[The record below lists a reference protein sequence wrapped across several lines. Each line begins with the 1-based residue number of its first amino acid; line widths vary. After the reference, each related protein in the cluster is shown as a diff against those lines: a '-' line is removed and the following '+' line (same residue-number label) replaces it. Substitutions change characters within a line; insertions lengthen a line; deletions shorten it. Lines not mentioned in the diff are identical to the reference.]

1 MAHITE
7 RVVKFAND
15 NMNGDLTIFNK
26 AIDLFNHFMD
36 KDGKKGL
43 SYNHKYSF
51 EDKCTAMHKAMM
63 SEINK
68 LSGNPESSILT
79 PRQYFSNPVRK
90 WATFAIVSALIDP
103 IIPDT
108 IIDSIGMFTNVQT
121 GEFGNSFKYDI
132 ESNDF
137 FYVTKAGRA
146 TRHSEANKTFRGQ
159 VNIIPEEHDVSTFA
173 SLYRL
178 LSGQENLAI
187 FAMKCARAME
197 TEIAYDAYSAFNTA
211 MGALPEDSII
221 GAGDGLKISGINTQE
236 IVKLINKVGAFNS
249 GNKPIIIGTPVAVSQ
264 LLPSNPNYRY
274 TLDSDYVKIG
284 YNKEFY
290 GADVIS
296 LPQKANWQ
304 QPYKTL
310 LNDNV
315 LYVLSPASQKP
326 IQLAIEGETLSIA
339 DDVYSNANLT
349 QQITFKKSWGVDTAS
364 NATYGV
370 IEISA

>member
-1 MAHITE
+1 MAQITNG
-7 RVVKFAND
+7 VVKFSENY
-15 NMNGDLTIFNK
+15 MNGDLTIFQK
-26 AIDLFNHFMD
+26 AIDLYNNYTD

-43 SYNHKYSF
+43 SYNHKYSL
-51 EDKCTAMHKAMM
+51 EDKNKALHKIMM
-63 SEINK
+63 AEIKK
-68 LSGNPESSILT
+68 LANIPDSSILT
-79 PRQYFSNPVRK
+79 PRQCFSNPQVK
-90 WATFAIVSALIDP
+90 WATFAIVSALVDP

-121 GEFGNSFKYDI
+121 GGYGDSFKYDI

-137 FYVTKAGRA
+137 FYVTKAGRS

-159 VNIIPEEHDVSTFA
+159 KTIIPVEHDVSTFA

-178 LSGQENLAI
+178 LSGQENLAV

-197 TEIAYDAYSAFNTA
+197 TEIAYDAYNTFDTI
-211 MGALPEDSII
+211 MESLPEDSIA
-221 GAGDGLKISGINTQE
+221 GAEDGLKISGVQTQE
-236 IVKLINKVGAFNS
+236 VIKLINRVGAFNS
-249 GNKPIIIGTPVAVSQ
+249 GNKPIIVGTNAAASQ
-264 LLPSNPNYRY
+264 LLPSDPNYRY
-274 TLDSDYVKIG
+274 NLDSDYVKIG
-284 YNKEFY
+284 YVKEFY
-290 GADVIS
+290 GADIII

-339 DDVYSNANLT
+339 DGVYDSANLT
-349 QQITFKKSWGVDTAS
+349 QQITFKKSWGVDAVS

-370 IEISA
+370 IELSA

>member
-1 MAHITE
+1 MAQITNG
-7 RVVKFAND
+7 VVKFSENY
-15 NMNGDLTIFNK
+15 MNGDLTIFQK
-26 AIDLFNHFMD
+26 AIDLYNNYTD

-43 SYNHKYSF
+43 SYNHKYSL
-51 EDKCTAMHKAMM
+51 EDKNKALHKIMM
-63 SEINK
+63 AEIKK
-68 LSGNPESSILT
+68 LANIPDSSILT
-79 PRQYFSNPVRK
+79 PRQCFSNPQVK
-90 WATFAIVSALIDP
+90 WATFAIVSALVDP

-121 GEFGNSFKYDI
+121 GGYGDSFKYDI
-132 ESNDF
+132 ESN
-137 FYVTKAGRA
+137 AGRS

-159 VNIIPEEHDVSTFA
+159 KTIIPVEHDVSTFA

-178 LSGQENLAI
+178 LSGQENLAV

-197 TEIAYDAYSAFNTA
+197 TEIAYDAYNTFDTI
-211 MGALPEDSII
+211 MESLPEDSIA
-221 GAGDGLKISGINTQE
+221 GAEDGLKISGVQAQE
-236 IVKLINKVGAFNS
+236 VIKLINRVGAFNS
-249 GNKPIIIGTPVAVSQ
+249 GNKPIIVGTNAAASQ
-264 LLPSNPNYRY
+264 LLPSDPNYRY
-274 TLDSDYVKIG
+274 NLDSDYVKIG
-284 YNKEFY
+284 YVKEFY
-290 GADVIS
+290 GADIII

-339 DDVYSNANLT
+339 DGVYDSANLT
-349 QQITFKKSWGVDTAS
+349 QQITFKKSWGVDAVS

-370 IEISA
+370 IELSA